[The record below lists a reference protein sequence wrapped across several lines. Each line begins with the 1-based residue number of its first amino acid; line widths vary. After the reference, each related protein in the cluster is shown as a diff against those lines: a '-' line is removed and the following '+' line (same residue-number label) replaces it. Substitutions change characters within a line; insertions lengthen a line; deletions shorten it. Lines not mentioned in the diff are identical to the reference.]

1 MNWQAANAIARTIPM
16 LYTREEKK
24 RKASELLEIIRKE
37 LCDKQ
42 KKKQSP
48 H

>member
-24 RKASELLEIIRKE
+24 RQVSAMLKILKEI
-37 LCDKQ
+37 LTC
-42 KKKQSP
+42 KKNTP
-48 H
+48 